1 MTTNAFIFAWDEFG
15 IESIVPISQYE
26 HWDKQQLMEM
36 LRDKP
41 RQRNPLDSIVR
52 NLILRAQVNPQ
63 RHYEIYAI
71 DCNEDM
77 NENFWLKQ
85 WEENPQFTADLIRE
99 RGHKLFSARR
109 TKQETIIN

>member
-1 MTTNAFIFAWDEFG
+1 MTTNAFIFAWDQFG

-26 HWDKQQLMEM
+26 HWDKHQLMEM

-41 RQRNPLDSIVR
+41 RQRNPLDLIVR
-52 NLILRAQVNPQ
+52 NLVLRAQVNAQ

-71 DCNEDM
+71 DCEKDMDEKFWRKIWAED
-77 NENFWLKQ
+77 
-85 WEENPQFTADLIRE
+85 PQGVAELIRE

-109 TKQETIIN
+109 TKQIIID

>member
-1 MTTNAFIFAWDEFG
+1 MTTNAYIFAWDEFG
-15 IESIVPISQYE
+15 IESIVPITEYE

-41 RQRNPLDSIVR
+41 RRRNPLDLIVR
-52 NLILRAQVNPQ
+52 NLILRAQVNAQ

-71 DCNEDM
+71 DCEKEMDEKFWRRSWAED
-77 NENFWLKQ
+77 
-85 WEENPQFTADLIRE
+85 PQGMADIIRE

-109 TKQETIIN
+109 TQQPVIT

>member
-1 MTTNAFIFAWDEFG
+1 MTTNAYIFAWDEFG
-15 IESIVPISQYE
+15 IESIVPITEYE

-41 RQRNPLDSIVR
+41 RRRNPLDLIVR
-52 NLILRAQVNPQ
+52 NLILRAQVNAQ

-71 DCNEDM
+71 DCEKEMDEKFWRRSWAED
-77 NENFWLKQ
+77 
-85 WEENPQFTADLIRE
+85 PQGMADIIRE

-109 TKQETIIN
+109 TQQPLIT

>member
-26 HWDKQQLMEM
+26 HWDKQQLMNM
-36 LRDKP
+36 LKEQQRK
-41 RQRNPLDSIVR
+41 RNPLDSIVR
-52 NLILRAQVNPQ
+52 NLILRAQVNAH

-71 DCNEDM
+71 DCSEDM
-77 NENFWLKQ
+77 DEKFWRKA
-85 WEENPQFTADLIRE
+85 WAEDPQAMADLIRE

-109 TKQETIIN
+109 TEQEIIIN